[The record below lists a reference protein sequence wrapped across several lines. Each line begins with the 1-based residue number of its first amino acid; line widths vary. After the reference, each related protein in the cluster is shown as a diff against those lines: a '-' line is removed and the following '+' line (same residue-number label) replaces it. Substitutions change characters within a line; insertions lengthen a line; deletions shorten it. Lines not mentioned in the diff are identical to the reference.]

1 MIPWLEGSMAFPDVG
16 HAMRE
21 PNGLLA
27 AGGDLEPERLLSA
40 YRRGIFPW
48 YGQGEPILW
57 WSPDPR
63 MVLVP
68 CEFRLPRSLAKR
80 LRRSDY
86 EVRADSAF
94 YDVIAGCA
102 QPRDGAAGTWITPE
116 MQAAYCRLH
125 ILGHAHSFETW
136 IGGQLAGGLY
146 GVAIGRAFF
155 GESMFTRVS
164 DASKIALVHLVFQ
177 LRRWGYGLI
186 DCQMNTAHLA
196 RFGAREIPRT
206 LFSQQLA
213 EVVNY
218 PTTSR
223 PPWRVDDDLLN

>member
-68 CEFRLPRSLAKR
+68 GEFRLPRSLAKR

-86 EVRADSAF
+86 EVRA
-94 YDVIAGCA
+94 
-102 QPRDGAAGTWITPE
+102 
-116 MQAAYCRLH
+116 
-125 ILGHAHSFETW
+125 
-136 IGGQLAGGLY
+136 
-146 GVAIGRAFF
+146 
-155 GESMFTRVS
+155 
-164 DASKIALVHLVFQ
+164 AL
-177 LRRWGYGLI
+177 R
-186 DCQMNTAHLA
+186 
-196 RFGAREIPRT
+196 
-206 LFSQQLA
+206 
-213 EVVNY
+213 
-218 PTTSR
+218 
-223 PPWRVDDDLLN
+223 

>member
-68 CEFRLPRSLAKR
+68 GEFRLPRSLAKR

-125 ILGHAHSFETW
+125 VLGHAHSFETW

-213 EVVNY
+213 ELVNY
-218 PTTSR
+218 PTTS
-223 PPWRVDDDLLN
+223 PAPWRVDDDLLN